1 MKLGYITLPG
11 RGQTDLFLAD
21 LAQGLSAAGLRLT
34 GTVQTNTERA
44 CSHHCD
50 MDLLVLPNGPVIRIN
65 QDLGAESTGCRL
77 DAGALESAVAE
88 VSPRLSG
95 ADAMIVNKFG
105 KHEAEGRGFRHLMAE
120 ALISGLPV
128 VVGVNPINRQAF
140 EEFSEGAAIQLE
152 ADVSFILHWMRT
164 IN

>member
-95 ADAMIVNKFG
+95 ADVMIVNKFG

-128 VVGVNPINRQAF
+128 VVGVNPVNRQAF
-140 EEFSEGAAIQLE
+140 EEFSEGAATQLE